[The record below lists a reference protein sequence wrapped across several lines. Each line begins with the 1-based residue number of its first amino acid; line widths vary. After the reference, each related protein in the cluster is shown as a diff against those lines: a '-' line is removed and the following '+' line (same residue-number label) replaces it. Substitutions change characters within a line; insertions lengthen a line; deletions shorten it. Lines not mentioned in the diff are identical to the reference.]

1 VIRRRRI
8 ERPKRISQHV
18 GSEGEAGAIVAA
30 GYRVADAVWF
40 MLPKEEYRVG
50 VGDGPVSMHVA
61 DEASAA
67 REYDVVG

>member
-1 VIRRRRI
+1 MIRRRRFEI
-8 ERPKRISQHV
+8 RVSQHI

-40 MLPKEEYRVG
+40 MLPKEEYGVG
-50 VGDGPVSMHVA
+50 VGDSLASMHMA
-61 DEASAA
+61 DEASPA